1 MILVS
6 YQIQQQCQVVKLIT
20 YVYPLPPP
28 PLGVGLFQKV
38 GGFRFLPMCRK

>member
-20 YVYPLPPP
+20 YVYPLPP
-28 PLGVGLFQKV
+28 LGVGLFQKV